1 MKNENIS
8 FKDMFIK
15 GAVIFNPVLVQLVG
29 LCPAVAA
36 STSLVNAAVLS
47 VVLCAD
53 LIITCLL
60 ASALLKKV
68 PRWIRVPLYLLI
80 GIAIICPVLW
90 IVETK
95 TLITLSLGMKIYIPL
110 IAVNSVTAVHCEQ
123 FSVKNSVKLA
133 VYDAAAVGIGSSI
146 VLILVGALRELL
158 GASSLG
164 GVTLELPVAFKGMLL
179 PFGGLVILGFVAA
192 ALRAFIAEK
201 YPAYLEESGP
211 VVKKPENAAPKPQPA
226 EESGEVEEV
235 ELFDE
240 FWTSETV
247 ETPAE
252 KEPEPQPKPELSSQ
266 EKIRWESQRDIEEFF
281 KSLGLDSDES
291 GVDKQ

>member
-1 MKNENIS
+1 M
-8 FKDMFIK
+8 
-15 GAVIFNPVLVQLVG
+15 
-29 LCPAVAA
+29 
-36 STSLVNAAVLS
+36 
-47 VVLCAD
+47 
-53 LIITCLL
+53 
-60 ASALLKKV
+60 
-68 PRWIRVPLYLLI
+68 
-80 GIAIICPVLW
+80 LW

-164 GVTLELPVAFKGMLL
+164 GVTLDLPVAFKGMLL

-252 KEPEPQPKPELSSQ
+252 KEPEPQPKPELSSS
-266 EKIRWESQRDIEEFF
+266 EKIRRESQRDIEEFF

>member
-15 GAVIFNPVLVQLVG
+15 GAVIFNPVLVQLVE

-60 ASALLKKV
+60 ASALMKKV

-164 GVTLELPVAFKGMLL
+164 GVALDLPVAFKGMLL
-179 PFGGLVILGFVAA
+179 PFGSLVILGFAA
-192 ALRAFIAEK
+192 ATLKAFIAEK
-201 YPAYLEESGP
+201 YPEYLEESGP
-211 VVKKPENAAPKPQPA
+211 VVKKTKKAVPKPQPA
-226 EESGEVEEV
+226 EESGEIEEV

-240 FWTSETV
+240 FWASETV

-252 KEPEPQPKPELSSQ
+252 KEPEPQPQPELSSS
-266 EKIRWESQRDIEEFF
+266 EKIRMESQKDIEEFF

>member
-60 ASALLKKV
+60 ASALMKKV

-95 TLITLSLGMKIYIPL
+95 TLVTLSLGMKIYIPL

-164 GVTLELPVAFKGMLL
+164 GVALDLPVAFKGMLL
-179 PFGGLVILGFVAA
+179 PFGSLVILGFAAA
-192 ALRAFIAEK
+192 ALKAFIAEK
-201 YPAYLEESGP
+201 YPEYLEESGP
-211 VVKKPENAAPKPQPA
+211 VVKKTKKAAPKPQPA

-240 FWTSETV
+240 FWASETV
-247 ETPAE
+247 ETPAK
-252 KEPEPQPKPELSSQ
+252 KEPEPQPQPELSSS
-266 EKIRWESQRDIEEFF
+266 EKIRMESQKDIEEFF
-281 KSLGLDSDES
+281 KSLGLDSNES